1 MNCLKDYVGLKSC
14 SATPLSGKY
23 INILPG
29 MSTELV
35 DNIANSEQ
43 VTYKGVWSDIQD
55 AAYDVFKNDIAIY
68 LRQNKASKFDEVLF
82 QTERIG
88 NISRNPIFI
97 ESSLNYN
104 GVYIRVPSS
113 KYTELYIKNLW
124 VYSKTAI
131 TTTFK
136 IFDVNDGST
145 ILTQEVD
152 LSIGMN
158 SIPIE
163 LTITPSFDTLV
174 IFAGVDAT
182 ELESIET
189 VRDLYSWEFDDCA
202 CANQYQQQLS
212 IFEYWPAQLG
222 LSDEAIFE
230 NIQQNGSGF
239 GIGLDADL
247 MCSIDQFICQNKK
260 YLLTAWMYL
269 LASQTLIQKMAS
281 YRMNI
286 FTTSNLEATGWLKS
300 DYEKKYNKMLDQVLE
315 SLPKNDICISC
326 EGTLNVYTGGSIA

>member
-14 SATPLSGKY
+14 SETPLSGKY

-43 VTYKGVWSDIQD
+43 VTFKGVWSDVQD
-55 AAYDVFKNDIAIY
+55 ASYDVFKNDIAIF
-68 LRQNKASKFDEVLF
+68 LRENKASKFDEVLF

-97 ESSLNYN
+97 DSSLNYN
-104 GVYIRVPSS
+104 GVYIRVPAS
-113 KYTELYIKNLW
+113 KYTELYVKNLW

-131 TTTFK
+131 STTFK

-145 ILTQEVD
+145 LLTKAVD
-152 LSIGMN
+152 FIVGMN
-158 SIPIE
+158 TIEIE
-163 LTITPSFDTLV
+163 LTITPEFDTLV

-182 ELESIET
+182 NLESIET

-202 CANQYQQQLS
+202 CAQDYQEQIS
-212 IFEYWPAQLG
+212 TFEYWPAQLDI
-222 LSDEAIFE
+222 SEDAIFE
-230 NIQQNGSGF
+230 NIRQNGSGF
-239 GIGLDADL
+239 GVGIDADL
-247 MCSIDQFICQNKK
+247 MCSIDQFICHNKK

-269 LASQTLIQKMAS
+269 LATQTLLQKMAS

-286 FTTSNLEATGWLKS
+286 FTTSNLETTSYLMTK
-300 DYEKKYNKMLDQVLE
+300 YEGKYSKMLDQVLE
-315 SLPKNDICISC
+315 SLPKNDLCISC
-326 EGTLNVYTGGSIA
+326 EGTLNVYSGGSIA